1 MKWRNEIYIDAED
14 FYWQISEDELYD
26 PTQEPRVEELGQL
39 SDDWSELLRL
49 KREEE
54 IPISYDLNRLATILK
69 IIKKKRVGI
78 LWIFLAKESGDTF
91 SHSHAPAWECVSD
104 TPWCINFQ

>member
-1 MKWRNEIYIDAED
+1 MKIKTTDLLDVIDILRADILEAFPDEIYIDAED

-69 IIKKKRVGI
+69 IIKKKSVGI
-78 LWIFLAKESGDTF
+78 W
-91 SHSHAPAWECVSD
+91 
-104 TPWCINFQ
+104 